1 MAHRTVAPVQIDDIS
16 KGKRMVSSELRN
28 WKLNLVMCD
37 ESTDEQNTDLI
48 AEIEIQKGRFREE
61 VSERNVQIRKTVQ
74 KIKMEVMRRRI
85 LIL

>member
-1 MAHRTVAPVQIDDIS
+1 MAHRTVAPAQIDDIS

-37 ESTDEQNTDLI
+37 ESTDEQNTDVI
-48 AEIEIQKGRFREE
+48 AEIDIQKGRFREE

>member
-1 MAHRTVAPVQIDDIS
+1 
-16 KGKRMVSSELRN
+16 MVSSELRN

-37 ESTDEQNTDLI
+37 ESTDEQNTDVI

>member
-1 MAHRTVAPVQIDDIS
+1 MAHRTVAPAQIDDIL

-37 ESTDEQNTDLI
+37 ESTDEQNTDVI

>member
-37 ESTDEQNTDLI
+37 ESTDEQNTDVI

>member
-16 KGKRMVSSELRN
+16 KGIRMVSSELRN

-37 ESTDEQNTDLI
+37 ESTDEQNTDVI